1 MLYHGLATLGGGATL
16 AGIILGAVTVFII
29 ERQLDKA
36 GWFALAGA
44 ILTFFGFIHGEAIGI
59 AQSPVV
65 AIGYLAVAAML
76 FGFARFAEVAPAAPS
91 VMHGE
96 GATAAQPAE

>member
-1 MLYHGLATLGGGATL
+1 M
-16 AGIILGAVTVFII
+16 TVFII

-44 ILTFFGFIHGEAIGI
+44 ILTFFGFIHGEEIGF
-59 AQSPVV
+59 AQSPAV

-76 FGFARFAEVAPAAPS
+76 FGFARYAEVAPAQS
-91 VMHGE
+91 SLMHGE
-96 GATAAQPAE
+96 GETAAQPAE

>member
-1 MLYHGLATLGGGATL
+1 M
-16 AGIILGAVTVFII
+16 TVFII

-36 GWFALAGA
+36 GMFALAGA
-44 ILTFFGFIHGEAIGI
+44 VLTFFGFIHGEEIGV

-65 AIGYLAVAAML
+65 AIGYLAVSAML
-76 FGFARFAEVAPAAPS
+76 FGFAEVSPAEPS

>member
-1 MLYHGLATLGGGATL
+1 
-16 AGIILGAVTVFII
+16 
-29 ERQLDKA
+29 
-36 GWFALAGA
+36 
-44 ILTFFGFIHGEAIGI
+44 
-59 AQSPVV
+59 VV
-65 AIGYLAVAAML
+65 AIGYLAVSAML